1 MRRTHWESRQGIPNH
16 SVPAVS
22 RRQFIRTV
30 AGATAIALGSGVGI
44 PIVNDASAADV
55 VAPKPI
61 PGGTQLPFAFVH
73 HYPLTAATT
82 FENFKDPSQ
91 IFHFDGFVA
100 LNRVRGMGT
109 GTDTTTGKTTR
120 LPFQADMGFMQGMY
134 IGEDNQFHTGAF
146 GFI

>member
-1 MRRTHWESRQGIPNH
+1 MQRTFWESRHGVPRH
-16 SVPAVS
+16 ALPAVS

-30 AGATAIALGSGVGI
+30 AGATAIALGSGVGL
-44 PIVNDASAADV
+44 PVANDAGAADV

-61 PGGTQLPFAFVH
+61 PGGTQLPYTFIH

-91 IFHFDGFVA
+91 IYHLDGIVT

-109 GTDTTTGKTTR
+109 GTDTATGKTTR
-120 LPFQADMGFMQGMY
+120 LPFQADTGFMQGTY
-134 IGEDNQFHTGAF
+134 IGEDDQMHTGTF

>member
-1 MRRTHWESRQGIPNH
+1 MQRTHGNLGRGVPRH
-16 SVPAVS
+16 SLPAVS

-30 AGATAIALGSGVGI
+30 AGATALALGSGVGV
-44 PIVNDASAADV
+44 PVANEVGAADV

-73 HYPLTAATT
+73 HYPLTGATT

-91 IFHFDGFVA
+91 IYHLDGIVT

-120 LPFQADMGFMQGMY
+120 LPFQADTGFMQGTY
-134 IGEDNQFHTGAF
+134 IGEDNQIHTGTFAF
-146 GFI
+146 I